1 MCSKHAACSNLSL
14 VLCRPYSVFRTSI
27 RTAVA
32 DAFVTGTKA
41 RTAARDVLSR
51 NVRCNHDGSV
61 AMSRQL
67 DSANNTGDVSQDA
80 EESWPSYTAD
90 WSKRELLMSTCG
102 GFWDHRLEGAKVV
115 VTYVDTAASIHRSQ
129 RREMPTVLVVPSG
142 VTDHIE
148 LKPLLDL
155 MVKTGWRILIPDFVG
170 MKIYSLKF
178 A

>member
-1 MCSKHAACSNLSL
+1 
-14 VLCRPYSVFRTSI
+14 
-27 RTAVA
+27 
-32 DAFVTGTKA
+32 
-41 RTAARDVLSR
+41 
-51 NVRCNHDGSV
+51 
-61 AMSRQL
+61 MSRQL

-90 WSKRELLMSTCG
+90 WSKRELLMSTCC
-102 GFWDHRLEGAKVV
+102 GFWDHRLEGAKVIA
-115 VTYVDTAASIHRSQ
+115 TYVDTAASIHRSQ

-155 MVKTGWRILIPDFVG
+155 MVKTGWRIVIPDFIG